1 MDGVNQVGR
10 VCVYRCT
17 KIGYTKEIL
26 IKQYCTFNIMRYI
39 FTILILSAALVEDT
53 IFCMH
58 GGLSPDLTDL
68 KQVNNVPH
76 FCVKLWRSSSYEFSK
91 N

>member
-10 VCVYRCT
+10 VCAYRCT
-17 KIGYTKEIL
+17 KIGYQRNFDKAIL
-26 IKQYCTFNIMRYI
+26 YIIMRYI

-68 KQVNNVPH
+68 KQVNNDPH
-76 FCVKLWRSSSYEFSK
+76 FCVKL
-91 N
+91 

>member
-1 MDGVNQVGR
+1 MYIDAPKLVTPRNFD
-10 VCVYRCT
+10 
-17 KIGYTKEIL
+17 KAIL
-26 IKQYCTFNIMRYI
+26 YIVMRNI

-76 FCVKLWRSSSYEFSK
+76 FCVKL
-91 N
+91 